1 MCYRAGQW
9 TAYTTTNGLAHHSVN
24 SILQDRQGAIWFA
37 LGFGSRGG
45 ASRLKDQSWTTLTK
59 ENGLAGGKVRSLYED
74 RDGRLWFGSEYD
86 GIAVY
91 TDNRWQVITPN
102 HGLAGWEVK
111 EMIQDPD
118 GVYWLGTENGL
129 SRIES
134 IDWQLE
140 GREQTS

>member
-1 MCYRAGQW
+1 M
-9 TAYTTTNGLAHHSVN
+9 
-24 SILQDRQGAIWFA
+24 
-37 LGFGSRGG
+37 
-45 ASRLKDQSWTTLTK
+45 TLTK

-102 HGLAGWEVK
+102 YGLAGWEVK
-111 EMIQDPD
+111 EMVQDSD
-118 GVYWLGTENGL
+118 GVYWLGTEKGL

-134 IDWQLE
+134 IDRQLE